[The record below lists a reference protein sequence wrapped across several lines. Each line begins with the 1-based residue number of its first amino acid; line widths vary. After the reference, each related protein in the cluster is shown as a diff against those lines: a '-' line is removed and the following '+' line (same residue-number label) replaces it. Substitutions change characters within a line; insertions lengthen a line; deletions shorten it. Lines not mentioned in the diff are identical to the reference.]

1 MLEPWCA
8 LCLLCFWPSGMYP
21 MDQSE
26 YPGLRSAIE
35 RLTLNDSSV
44 TVQRDSSLAL
54 GAGWRWGPNRLA
66 QQTSTYALVTNQKRN
81 AKVLLNQ
88 SRLLGAWLF
97 AVRLPNAD
105 EPAKWSI
112 SFFFAFFPSNLEGAW
127 THGSERVYHF
137 VSAQMV
143 KVGFFRAIYMTW
155 YKPAA
160 GA

>member
-1 MLEPWCA
+1 
-8 LCLLCFWPSGMYP
+8 

-54 GAGWRWGPNRLA
+54 GAGWRWGPNGLV
-66 QQTSTYALVTNQKRN
+66 QQTSTYALVTNQKKN
-81 AKVLLNQ
+81 AKVLLNR
-88 SRLLGAWLF
+88 SKLLGAWLF

-105 EPAKWSI
+105 EAAKWSI
-112 SFFFAFFPSNLEGAW
+112 SLFCFFSSNLGGAR
-127 THGSERVYHF
+127 THRSERVYHF

-143 KVGFFRAIYMTW
+143 KVGFCRVIYMTW
-155 YKPAA
+155 YKPAV
-160 GA
+160 GAQ

>member
-66 QQTSTYALVTNQKRN
+66 QQTSTYALVTNQKKN

-97 AVRLPNAD
+97 AVSLKNAD
-105 EPAKWSI
+105 EAAKWSI
-112 SFFFAFFPSNLEGAW
+112 SLFSFFFLKLGRCSNAPLRK
-127 THGSERVYHF
+127 SLSF
-137 VSAQMV
+137 CVSPDGESRILLSDFNDLV
-143 KVGFFRAIYMTW
+143 
-155 YKPAA
+155 
-160 GA
+160 

>member
-66 QQTSTYALVTNQKRN
+66 QQTSTYALVTNQKKN

-97 AVRLPNAD
+97 AVRLPKCWRSSKL
-105 EPAKWSI
+105 ERF
-112 SFFFAFFPSNLEGAW
+112 SFRLKLGRSDIIDVLE
-127 THGSERVYHF
+127 RI
-137 VSAQMV
+137 AQKEFIILCQPRWWM
-143 KVGFFRAIYMTW
+143 
-155 YKPAA
+155 
-160 GA
+160 

>member
-1 MLEPWCA
+1 
-8 LCLLCFWPSGMYP
+8 

-54 GAGWRWGPNRLA
+54 GAGWRWGPNRLV
-66 QQTSTYALVTNQKRN
+66 QQTSTLVTNQKKT

-105 EPAKWSI
+105 EAAKWSI
-112 SFFFAFFPSNLEGAW
+112 SLFRFFPSNLGGA
-127 THGSERVYHF
+127 
-137 VSAQMV
+137 
-143 KVGFFRAIYMTW
+143 
-155 YKPAA
+155 
-160 GA
+160 